1 MFVVFGATGQT
12 GSAVA
17 NTLLEKKLPVRVVL
31 RLAQS
36 ATAKHPNKAA
46 DAWRAKGAD
55 VAFAD
60 VTDIGAMTKALNG
73 AIAAYAMNPPVYHVA
88 DMFTVAKNIGAAYVE
103 AIAQSSVQK
112 VVLLSSIG
120 SQHATGTGNILTT
133 YFLENIF
140 GTLTIPVTFLRAAG
154 FMENWNGVAAVAAE
168 KGILPSFYSPLDR
181 KLPMVSAVDIGR
193 TAAQALTENWTGKRI
208 IELHG
213 AADYSPND
221 VAAAFAVA
229 LKRDVQA
236 VVLPESEWQAT
247 TTSFG
252 FSPEASDSYSEM
264 MRGFNSGHI
273 IFENN
278 GTETRK
284 GQTTL
289 EAFAAETVKAQNLT

>member
-12 GSAVA
+12 GSVVA
-17 NTLLEKKLPVRVVL
+17 DTLLEKKLSVRVVL

-36 ATAKHPNKAA
+36 ATAKHPDKGA

-60 VTDIGAMTKALNG
+60 VIDTSAIAKALDG
-73 AIAAYAMNPPVYHVA
+73 AIAVYAMNPPAYQAA

-103 AIAQSSVQK
+103 AIAQSNVQK
-112 VVLLSSIG
+112 VVLLTSIG
-120 SQHATGTGNILTT
+120 SQHATGTGNIMTT
-133 YFLENIF
+133 YILENIF
-140 GTLTIPVTFLRAAG
+140 GDLAIPVTFLRAAG
-154 FMENWNGVAAVAAE
+154 FMDNWNGVAAVAAE

-181 KLPMVSAVDIGR
+181 KLPMVSTADIGR
-193 TAAQALTENWTGKRI
+193 AAAEALTEDWTGKRI

-221 VAAAFAVA
+221 VAAAFAAA

-236 VVLPESEWQAT
+236 VALPESEWQAT
-247 TTSFG
+247 IASFG
-252 FSPEASDSYSEM
+252 FSPEAANAWCEM
-264 MRGFNSGHI
+264 LRGFNSGHI
-273 IFENN
+273 VFENN

-284 GQTTL
+284 GQTTI
-289 EAFAAETVKAQNLT
+289 EAFAAEAVKGQSLI

>member
-17 NTLLEKKLPVRVVL
+17 DTLLEKELPVRVVL
-31 RLAQS
+31 RS
-36 ATAKHPNKAA
+36 DKAA

-60 VTDIGAMTKALNG
+60 VIDVGAMTKALDG
-73 AIAAYAMNPPVYHVA
+73 AISVYAMNPPAYHAA
-88 DMFTVAKNIGAAYVE
+88 DMFAVAKDVGAAYVE
-103 AIAQSSVQK
+103 AITQSGVQK
-112 VVLLSSIG
+112 VVLLSSVG

-181 KLPMVSAVDIGR
+181 KLPMVSVVDIGR
-193 TAAQALTENWTGKRI
+193 TAAQVLTEDWTCKRI

-213 AADYSPND
+213 TADYSPND

-247 TTSFG
+247 IVG
-252 FSPEASDSYSEM
+252 LGASPEAANTWCEM
-264 MRGFNSGHI
+264 LRGFNSGHI
-273 IFENN
+273 IFEES
-278 GTETRK
+278 GSEIRK
-284 GQTTL
+284 GQTTIGD
-289 EAFAAETVKAQNLT
+289 FAAQAAKEQNLI

>member
-17 NTLLEKKLPVRVVL
+17 NTLLEKKLPVRVLL
-31 RLAQS
+31 RS
-36 ATAKHPNKAA
+36 NKAA

-60 VTDIGAMTKALNG
+60 VIDVGAMIKALDG
-73 AIAAYAMNPPVYHVA
+73 AIAVYAMNPPVYHVA
-88 DMFTVAKNIGAAYVE
+88 DMFAVAKDIGAAYVE
-103 AIAQSSVQK
+103 ALTQSCVQK
-112 VVLLSSIG
+112 VVLLSSVG

-140 GTLTIPVTFLRAAG
+140 GTLIIPVTFLRAAG

-247 TTSFG
+247 IVGFG
-252 FSPEASDSYSEM
+252 SSPEAANAWCEM
-264 MRGFNSGHI
+264 LRGFNSGHI
-273 IFENN
+273 IFKDS

-284 GQTTL
+284 GQTTI
-289 EAFAAETVKAQNLT
+289 EDFAAETVKAQNLT

>member
-12 GSAVA
+12 GSVVA
-17 NTLLEKKLPVRVVL
+17 DILLEKLPVRVVL
-31 RLAQS
+31 RS
-36 ATAKHPNKAA
+36 DKNA

-60 VTDIGAMTKALNG
+60 VTDAISMTKALNG
-73 AIAAYAMNPPVYHVA
+73 AIAVYAMNPPAYHAA

-103 AIAQSSVQK
+103 AIMRSGVQK
-112 VVLLSSIG
+112 VVLLSSVG

-140 GTLTIPVTFLRAAG
+140 GDLAIPVVFLRAAG
-154 FMENWNGVAAVAAE
+154 FMENWNSVAAIAAK

-181 KLPMVSAVDIGR
+181 KLPMVSAADIGR
-193 TAAQALTENWTGKRI
+193 AAAEALTENWTGKRI

-213 AADYSPND
+213 ALDYSPNN
-221 VAAAFAVA
+221 VAAAFAAA
-229 LKRDVQA
+229 LKRNVQA
-236 VVLPESEWQAT
+236 VALSESEWQAT
-247 TTSFG
+247 IAGFG
-252 FSPEASDSYSEM
+252 FSPAFSNSYSEM

-273 IFENN
+273 VFENN

-284 GQTTL
+284 GQTTI
-289 EAFAAETVKAQNLT
+289 EAFAANTVKAQNLI

>member
-1 MFVVFGATGQT
+1 MFIVFGATGQT

-17 NTLLEKKLPVRVVL
+17 DTLLEKKLPVRVVL
-31 RLAQS
+31 RS
-36 ATAKHPNKAA
+36 NKAA

-60 VTDIGAMTKALNG
+60 ISDAGAMTKALDG
-73 AIAAYAMNPPVYHVA
+73 AIAVYAMNPPAYHVA
-88 DMFTVAKNIGAAYVE
+88 DMFAVAKDVGAAYVE

-112 VVLLSSIG
+112 VVLLSSVG

-140 GTLTIPVTFLRAAG
+140 GTLTIPVTFLRAAW

-168 KGILPSFYSPLDR
+168 KGILPSFLQPLDQSI
-181 KLPMVSAVDIGR
+181 PMVAATDIGR
-193 TAAQALTENWTGKRI
+193 TASKALTEDWTGNRI

-221 VAAAFAVA
+221 VAAAFAAA

-247 TTSFG
+247 IIGFG
-252 FSPEASDSYSEM
+252 ASPEAANAWCEM
-264 MRGFNSGHI
+264 LRGFNSGRT
-273 IFENN
+273 IFEDS
-278 GTETRK
+278 GTETRR
-284 GQTTL
+284 GQTTI
-289 EAFAAETVKAQNLT
+289 EDFAAEAAKEQNLI

>member
-17 NTLLEKKLPVRVVL
+17 DTLLEKKLPVRVVL
-31 RLAQS
+31 RS
-36 ATAKHPNKAA
+36 DKAA

-60 VTDIGAMTKALNG
+60 VIDVGAMTKVLDG
-73 AIAAYAMNPPVYHVA
+73 AIAVYAMNPPAYHVA
-88 DMFTVAKNIGAAYVE
+88 DMFAVAKDVGAAYVE
-103 AIAQSSVQK
+103 AITQSGVQK
-112 VVLLSSIG
+112 VVLLSSVG

-193 TAAQALTENWTGKRI
+193 TAAQALTEDWTGKRI

-247 TTSFG
+247 ILGFG
-252 FSPEASDSYSEM
+252 ASPEAANAWCEM
-264 MRGFNSGHI
+264 LRGFNSGHI
-273 IFENN
+273 IFEDS
-278 GTETRK
+278 GSETRK
-284 GQTTL
+284 GQTTIGD
-289 EAFAAETVKAQNLT
+289 FAAQAVKEQNLI